1 MHPAL
6 KRQLEQLGLSP
17 DQLPEA
23 AHWRELLERISASYS
38 QADEARR
45 LSAELEKAELAAR
58 SSEAR
63 FRSLVGLSSDVYWE
77 QDSEYRFT
85 SFSGTGTERVNPA
98 NLQWIGRKRWE
109 QDFINMTAAD
119 WAAHIAVLDARQ
131 PFRDLELCRVTDSE
145 PVWISV
151 SGEPVFDA
159 AGAFQGY
166 RGVGRDIT
174 TRKRRQALQAL
185 EHAVTRSLA
194 EADDA
199 STALK
204 AVIRA
209 ICEALSWQ
217 CGRYWR
223 ADEKAGVLRVSESWN
238 VPDPA
243 IEQFMAEKREA
254 ALESGVGL
262 AGRAWQTGQPTWVV
276 DITGD
281 AHALRSAPG
290 ETGLYGAFHF
300 PVIAEGRTIGVMAFN
315 SRTIGKPD
323 ERLLQAVRVIGIQI
337 GQFLQRKQ
345 AQEVM
350 RESEGRFRATFEQAA
365 VGISRVDLS
374 GVLVDVNQKFCDM
387 LGYSKAELLGR
398 HIRTITHPDDFGK
411 GANARVQLIQREMHS
426 VAGEKRFLRKD
437 GGVLWARRTM
447 STAHDTAGK
456 PLYVISVVEDI
467 TESKQAEE
475 RYRATFDNAP
485 MGIMHTAV
493 DDDRILHANAKL
505 SEMLGYTHDE
515 LVRMRTDDFIH
526 PDYVGV
532 DLPKYRERMLSG
544 ELETFSSER
553 LYRRK
558 DGSDLWVN
566 RTVSMVRDSAGSPL
580 YFIRIVEDI
589 TGRVLSARRGA
600 MEHAVTQALAE
611 STTVED
617 TMVIVLRTVCQ
628 ALDWTCGAHWKWIE
642 AEQLLRCGATW
653 HVDVEG
659 VADFV
664 AASRESPNEAPAWRG
679 AAPGTS
685 TGGVV
690 RRVWFSGEP
699 AWFADV
705 MQHPDF
711 RRGPAAARAG
721 LHSAF
726 GFPILAGTQP
736 LGVMEFYSREI
747 KQPDQALLQMVRA
760 IGSQIGQFIQRK
772 QAEDKLAHLAQFDT
786 VTGLPNRYLFNDR
799 LSQTLAQA
807 RRNNWSIGVLF
818 VDLDRF
824 KAINDTY
831 GHAAGDTLL
840 RQVSARLRECVRSGD
855 TVGRLSGD
863 EFAVALTNLAKA
875 GDAGLV
881 AQKIVDALADPFTL
895 DGHQAYV
902 TGSIGIALYPADGEE
917 PDVLV
922 KNADTAMYRAKES
935 GRNNY
940 QFYLPQMNEW
950 LMERLKRE
958 TLLRGALEREEYRLH
973 YQPKVSLA
981 TGAITGF
988 EALLRWEHDGRLVAP
1003 QEFIPI
1009 LEDTGL
1015 IVSVGEWVVRTAC
1028 EQARQWRRPVAVNLS
1043 ARQFQHKDVA
1053 AMVQAALR
1061 ETGLEPEL
1069 LELELTETLLMSDAE
1084 DAVRMLQQLKN
1095 TGVRLSVD
1103 DFGTGYSSLAYL
1115 KRFPLDTLKIDRA
1128 FVSDAISSPDD
1139 ATITVTI
1146 IKLAHSMRLKVV
1158 AEGVETEG
1166 QCAFFRAHLC
1176 DEVQGFYF
1184 ARPLTAEDCTRA
1196 LAEDR
1201 RLPGPETQPAGGA
1214 TTLLLVDDNER
1225 DLEQL
1230 SRALRDDGYR
1240 ILTATSVAAGYELLA
1255 RHGADIVISDHH
1267 LPALSGIEFLAKV
1280 RKMYPDTVRA
1290 IVTGADPPTLTRAIN
1305 AAGIHRFLSKD
1316 WNPARVCSEVR
1327 EAYDQFGRREKPVR
1341 GA

>member
-1 MHPAL
+1 MHRLL
-6 KRQLEQLGLSP
+6 KSQLERLGLTAETSP
-17 DQLPEA
+17 DA
-23 AHWRELLERISASYS
+23 GRWRQLLERLSASLS
-38 QADEARR
+38 QADQARH
-45 LSAELEKAELAAR
+45 LSE
-58 SSEAR
+58 
-63 FRSLVGLSSDVYWE
+63 DIYWE
-77 QDSEYRFT
+77 QDREYRYT

-98 NLQWIGRKRWE
+98 SLQWIGRKRWE
-109 QDFINMTAAD
+109 QNHINMTAAD
-119 WAAHIAVLDARQ
+119 WAAHIAALDARQ
-131 PFRDLELCRVTDSE
+131 PFRDLELCRLTDSGE
-145 PVWISV
+145 QVWTTV

-159 AGAFQGY
+159 SGEFEGY

-174 TRKRRQALQAL
+174 TRKRRQALEAL

-199 STALK
+199 SAALR

-209 ICEALSWQ
+209 VCDALRWE
-217 CGRYWR
+217 CGRYWQV
-223 ADEKAGVLRVSESWN
+223 DEEAGVLRVSESWN

-243 IEQFMAEKREA
+243 IERFMAGKRET
-254 ALESGVGL
+254 ALGPGVGL
-262 AGRAWQTGQPTWVV
+262 AGRAWQSGEPTWIS
-276 DITGD
+276 DIAGD
-281 AHALRSAPG
+281 AHALRAAAP
-290 ETGLYGAFHF
+290 ETGIHGAFHF
-300 PVIAEGRTIGVMAFN
+300 PVVAEGRTIGVMAFN
-315 SRTIGKPD
+315 SRGIREPD
-323 ERLLQAVRVIGIQI
+323 ERLLQAVRVIGSQI

-345 AQEVM
+345 TQQVM
-350 RESEGRFRATFEQAA
+350 RESEERFRATFEQAA
-365 VGISRVDLS
+365 VGISRVDLN

-387 LGYSKAELLGR
+387 LGYGKHELIGK
-398 HIRTITHPDDFGK
+398 HIRAITHPDDFGK
-411 GANARVQLIQREMHS
+411 GAQARGQLVHSEMKS
-426 VAGEKRFLRKD
+426 TAGEKRFLRKD
-437 GGVLWARRTM
+437 GSVFWARRTM
-447 STAHDTAGK
+447 SSAHDAAGK

-467 TESKQAEE
+467 TERKQVEE

-485 MGIMHTAV
+485 VGIMHTAV

-505 SEMLGYTHDE
+505 CEMLGYSHDE
-515 LVRMRTDDFIH
+515 LVRMKTDQFIH
-526 PDYVGV
+526 PDYVGA
-532 DLPKYRERMLSG
+532 DQPKYRERMLNG
-544 ELETFSSER
+544 AVDTFSSER

-566 RTVSMVRDSAGSPL
+566 RTVSLVRDSAGSPL

-589 TGRVLSARRGA
+589 TERMLSARRRA
-600 MEHAVTQALAE
+600 MEHAITQALAE
-611 STTVED
+611 SATVED
-617 TMVIVLRTVCQ
+617 AMAIILRTICQ
-628 ALDWTCGAHWKWIE
+628 ALEWTCGAHWSWSGADE
-642 AEQLLRCGATW
+642 LLRCGATW
-653 HVDVEG
+653 HVDIEG
-659 VADFV
+659 VADFL
-664 AASRESPNEAPAWRG
+664 AASRKSPNEAPAWPN
-679 AAPGTS
+679 AAPGTR

-736 LGVMEFYSREI
+736 LGVMEFYSREM
-747 KQPDQALLQMVRA
+747 KQPDAALLQMVRA

-799 LSQTLAQA
+799 LSQTLVQA
-807 RRNNWSIGVLF
+807 KRNDWSIGVLF

-840 RQVSARLRECVRSGD
+840 RQVAARLRACVRAGD

-875 GDAGLV
+875 EDAGLV
-881 AQKIVDALADPFTL
+881 AQKIVDALAEPFTP

-902 TGSIGIALYPADGEE
+902 TGSVGIALFPADGEE

-922 KNADTAMYRAKES
+922 KNADTAMYRAKQI

-958 TLLRGALEREEYRLH
+958 TLLRGALERKEYRLY

-981 TGAITGF
+981 TGAISGF
-988 EALLRWEHDGRLVAP
+988 EALLRWEHAGELVP
-1003 QEFIPI
+1003 PSDFIPI

-1028 EQARQWRRPVAVNLS
+1028 EQARRWQRPVAVNLS

-1053 AMVQAALR
+1053 AMVEQALR
-1061 ETGLEPEL
+1061 ETGLDPEL

-1084 DAVRMLQQLKN
+1084 DAVRMLRQLKS

-1115 KRFPLDTLKIDRA
+1115 KRFPLDTLKIDRT

-1146 IKLAHSMRLKVV
+1146 INLAHSMRLKVV

-1176 DEVQGFYF
+1176 DEIQGYYF
-1184 ARPLTAEDCTRA
+1184 AHPLDAEACTRA

-1201 RLPGPETQPAGGA
+1201 RLPGPETRPASGA
-1214 TTLLLVDDNER
+1214 TTLLLVDDNES
-1225 DLEQL
+1225 DLELL
-1230 SRALRDDGYR
+1230 SGILRDDGYR
-1240 ILTATSVAAGYELLA
+1240 ILTATSADAGYELLA
-1255 RHGADIVISDHH
+1255 RHGADIVISDY
-1267 LPALSGIEFLAKV
+1267 LRPAASGIEFLAKV
-1280 RKMYPDTVRA
+1280 RKLYPDTVRA
-1290 IVTGADPPTLTRAIN
+1290 MLTGADPPTLTRAIN
-1305 AAGIHRFLSKD
+1305 RAGIHRFLSKS
-1316 WNPARVCSEVR
+1316 WNSTRVLSEVR
-1327 EAYDQFGRREKPVR
+1327 EAYDQHGRRGKPPAS

>member
-1 MHPAL
+1 MHQTL
-6 KRQLEQLGLSP
+6 KRQLERLGLDADKLP
-17 DQLPEA
+17 DAGL
-23 AHWRELLERISASYS
+23 WRQLLECLSAAFH
-38 QADEARR
+38 QAD
-45 LSAELEKAELAAR
+45 

-63 FRSLVGLSSDVYWE
+63 FRSLIGLSSDIYWE
-77 QDSEYRFT
+77 QDREYRFT
-85 SFSGTGTERVNPA
+85 SFSGTGTERINPA

-109 QDFINMTAAD
+109 QNFTNMTAPD
-119 WAAHIAVLDARQ
+119 WAAHIALLDARQ
-131 PFRDLELCRVTDSE
+131 PFRDLELCRLSDSGE
-145 PVWISV
+145 EVWTMV
-151 SGEPVFDA
+151 SGEPIFDA

-174 TRKRRQALQAL
+174 TRKRRQALGAL
-185 EHAVTRSLA
+185 EHAVNRSLA
-194 EADDA
+194 EADGA
-199 STALK
+199 PTALN

-209 ICEALSWQ
+209 ICDALNWE

-223 ADEKAGVLRVSESWN
+223 VDEQAGVLRVSESWN

-243 IEQFMAEKREA
+243 IEQFMAGKREA
-254 ALESGVGL
+254 ALGLGVGL
-262 AGRAWQTGQPTWVV
+262 AGRAWQSGEPTWIA
-276 DITGD
+276 DIADD
-281 AHALRSAPG
+281 AHALRAATP
-290 ETGLYGAFHF
+290 ETGIHGAFHF
-300 PVIAEGRTIGVMAFN
+300 PVMAEGRTIGVMAFN
-315 SRTIGKPD
+315 SRRIREPD
-323 ERLLQAVRVIGIQI
+323 ERLLQAVRVIGSQI
-337 GQFLQRKQ
+337 GQFLRREQ

-350 RESEGRFRATFEQAA
+350 RDSEERFRATFEQAA
-365 VGISRVDLS
+365 VGISRVDLN

-387 LGYSKAELLGR
+387 LGYARDELIGKQVR
-398 HIRTITHPDDFGK
+398 AITHPDDFGK
-411 GANARVQLIQREMHS
+411 GAQARSRLIQHELKS
-426 VAGEKRFLRKD
+426 ASGEKRFLRKD
-437 GGVLWARRTM
+437 GRVMWARRTM
-447 STAHDTAGK
+447 STAHDASGK
-456 PLYVISVVEDI
+456 PLYVISMVEDI

-475 RYRATFDNAP
+475 RYRTTFDNAP
-485 MGIMHTAV
+485 VGIMHTAV
-493 DDDRILHANAKL
+493 HGDRILHANAKL

-515 LVRMRTDDFIH
+515 LVSMTTDDFIH
-526 PDYVGV
+526 PDYVGA
-532 DLPKYRERMLSG
+532 DQPKYRERMLSG
-544 ELETFSSER
+544 ELDTFSSER

-566 RTVSMVRDSAGSPL
+566 RTVSLVRDSEGSPL

-589 TGRVLSARRGA
+589 TERMLSARRRA

-611 STTVED
+611 SATVED
-617 TMVIVLRTVCQ
+617 AMKIVLRTVCQ
-628 ALDWTCGAHWKWIE
+628 ALEWTCGAHWKWIE
-642 AEQLLRCGATW
+642 SEELLRCGATW

-659 VADFV
+659 VAGFV

-726 GFPILAGTQP
+726 GFPILADTQP

-747 KQPDQALLQMVRA
+747 KQPDEALLQMVKA

-799 LSQTLAQA
+799 LSQMLAQA
-807 RRNNWSIGVLF
+807 QRNSWSIGILF

-840 RQVSARLRECVRSGD
+840 RQVAARLAASVRSGD

-875 GDAGLV
+875 EDAGLV
-881 AQKIVDALADPFTL
+881 AQKIVAALTEPFEL

-902 TGSIGIALYPADGEE
+902 TGSIGIALYPADGAD

-922 KNADTAMYRAKES
+922 KNADTAMYRAKQI

-950 LMERLKRE
+950 LMQRLQRE
-958 TLLRGALEREEYRLH
+958 TLLRGALERGEYRLH
-973 YQPKVSLA
+973 YQPKVSLT

-988 EALLRWEHDGRLVAP
+988 EALLRWEQGGRTVSP
-1003 QEFIPI
+1003 EEFIPI

-1015 IVSVGEWVVRTAC
+1015 IVSVGEWVLRTAC
-1028 EQARQWRRPVAVNLS
+1028 QQARQWQRPVAVNLS
-1043 ARQFQHKDVA
+1043 ARQFQHKDLA
-1053 AMVQAALR
+1053 TMVEEVLR
-1061 ETGLEPEL
+1061 ESGLDPEL

-1084 DAVRMLQQLKN
+1084 DAVLMLHRLKN

-1115 KRFPLDTLKIDRA
+1115 KRFPLDTLKIDRT
-1128 FVSDAISSPDD
+1128 FVRDAISSPDD
-1139 ATITVTI
+1139 STITITI
-1146 IKLAHSMRLKVV
+1146 ITLAHSMRLKVV
-1158 AEGVETEG
+1158 AEGIETEG
-1166 QCAFFRAHLC
+1166 QCAFFRAHRC
-1176 DEVQGFYF
+1176 DEMQGFHF
-1184 ARPLTAEDCTRA
+1184 ARPLGAEECTRA

-1201 RLPGPETQPAGGA
+1201 RLPGPKPLPANGA
-1214 TTLLLVDDNER
+1214 TTLLLVEDNEK
-1225 DLEQL
+1225 DLESL
-1230 SRALRDDGYR
+1230 SRILKDDGYHL
-1240 ILTATSVAAGYELLA
+1240 LTATSADAGYELLA

-1267 LPALSGIEFLAKV
+1267 LPALSGIEFLARV

-1290 IVTGADPPTLTRAIN
+1290 MVTGADPPTLTRAIN
-1305 AAGIHRFLSKD
+1305 KAGIHRFLSKD
-1316 WNPARVCSEVR
+1316 WNSARVCFEVR
-1327 EAYDQFGRREKPVR
+1327 EAYDQYGRRQRSAP